1 MTTNMTHGELLY
13 YYNILQCRKLSS
25 IKISHNQCQGVEQKI
40 HSKMYDT
47 VFMVE
52 QKKSSEELSKALKC
66 INLKQAEKKI

>member
-52 QKKSSEELSKALKC
+52 QKKSSKELSKSFKMHQFKAS
-66 INLKQAEKKI
+66 